1 MYAVVKLAGKQFKV
15 SADQVLRV
23 PYMGDD
29 VGQSIEIKEVM
40 AVGEGEELKLGS
52 PFVDGA
58 SVKAE
63 VLNHGRDRKILVFK
77 KKRRKKYRRTRGHR
91 QAYTEI
97 KITSIA

>member
-15 SADQVLRV
+15 STDQVLKV
-23 PYMGDD
+23 PFTGGD
-29 VGQSIEIKEVM
+29 VGQSIEMNDVM
-40 AVGEGEELKLGS
+40 AVGEGDDMKLGS
-52 PFVDGA
+52 PFVEGA

-63 VLNHGRDRKILVFK
+63 VLSHGMGRKIVVFK
-77 KKRRKKYRRTRGHR
+77 KKRRKKYRRNKGHR

>member
-40 AVGEGEELKLGS
+40 AVGEGDELKLGS

-63 VLNHGRDRKILVFK
+63 VLNHGQDRKILVFK
-77 KKRRKKYRRTRGHR
+77 KKRRKKYRRVQGHR
-91 QAYTEI
+91 QQFTEL